1 MSLFVKICGI
11 TTAEAAE
18 AAVDAGADALGFVFA
33 QSPRQL
39 SPSLAT
45 ELAGNVAG
53 HVEKVAVFRRPP
65 HEEITAVLQ
74 GFDADTVQAD
84 WESLLGFDDR
94 PILPVVRNADI
105 PGLEGHRVLFESRRS
120 GVGERADWS
129 VAASVA
135 LRSQLVLAGGLNANN
150 VADGIFSVRPFG
162 VDVSSGVE
170 SSRGVK
176 DAGLIADF
184 VNECRKIEREMVA
197 T

>member
-1 MSLFVKICGI
+1 VKICGI

-18 AAVDAGADALGFVFA
+18 AAIDAGADALGFVFA

-39 SPSLAT
+39 SPTLAT
-45 ELAGNVAG
+45 ALAGNLPG
-53 HVEKVAVFRRPP
+53 HVEKVAVFRRPQ

-84 WESLLGFDDR
+84 RDSLLGFDDK
-94 PILPVVRNADI
+94 PVLPVVRNGDI
-105 PGLEGHRVLFESRRS
+105 AGLEGHRVLFDSRRS

-129 VAASVA
+129 VAAHVA
-135 LRSQLVLAGGLNANN
+135 RRSQLLLAGGLSANN
-150 VADGIFSVRPFG
+150 VADAIFSVRPFG

-176 DAGLIADF
+176 DVGLITDF
-184 VNECRKIEREMVA
+184 VNECRRIEREMVA